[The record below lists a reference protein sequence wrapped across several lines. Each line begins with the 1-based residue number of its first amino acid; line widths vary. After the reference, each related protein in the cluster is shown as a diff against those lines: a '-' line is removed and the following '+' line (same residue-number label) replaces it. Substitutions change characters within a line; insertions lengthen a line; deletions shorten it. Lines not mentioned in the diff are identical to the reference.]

1 MKKGIGAV
9 LSLTTGVLIGG
20 TASAAA
26 VFKKK
31 QIEKEEW
38 KNMSNKHLTLML
50 LLNQWLIKKQEGKSI
65 IEYFQK
71 KGITNIAIY
80 GMSYLGERLL
90 DELRESEIKVKYA
103 IDMNANN
110 IYTDVDVFL
119 PSQELPRVDAVVVT
133 AVSFFYDIQEMLSKK
148 VDYEII
154 SLVDL
159 IK

>member
-71 KGITNIAIY
+71 K
-80 GMSYLGERLL
+80 
-90 DELRESEIKVKYA
+90 
-103 IDMNANN
+103 
-110 IYTDVDVFL
+110 
-119 PSQELPRVDAVVVT
+119 
-133 AVSFFYDIQEMLSKK
+133 
-148 VDYEII
+148 
-154 SLVDL
+154 
-159 IK
+159 

>member
-1 MKKGIGAV
+1 M
-9 LSLTTGVLIGG
+9 
-20 TASAAA
+20 
-26 VFKKK
+26 
-31 QIEKEEW
+31 ED
-38 KNMSNKHLTLML
+38 
-50 LLNQWLIKKQEGKSI
+50 QWLIKKQEGKSI

-133 AVSFFYDIQEMLSKK
+133 AVFFFYDIQEMLSKK

-154 SLVDL
+154 SLEDL
-159 IK
+159 LNEI